1 MKDYSDLLFEP
12 LKKHAKLVVAGI
24 DNRTALE
31 LAFGKEEADKSYKV
45 ISEIKNREYTPNH
58 KNN

>member
-1 MKDYSDLLFEP
+1 MKNYSDLLFEP
-12 LKKHAKLVVAGI
+12 LKKHARLAASGI

-31 LAFGKEEADKSYKV
+31 LAFGKEEADKSYKL
-45 ISEIKNREYTPNH
+45 ISKLKNEEYKPNH